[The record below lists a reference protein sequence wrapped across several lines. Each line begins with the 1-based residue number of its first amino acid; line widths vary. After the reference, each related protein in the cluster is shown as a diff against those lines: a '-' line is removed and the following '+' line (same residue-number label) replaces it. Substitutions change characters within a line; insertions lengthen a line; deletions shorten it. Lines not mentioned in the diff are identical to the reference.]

1 MAQAREHSTV
11 IAKEKNTMFTKILI
25 ANRGEIACR
34 VIATAQ
40 KMGIQTVAVYSEAD
54 KEARHVQLADEAVLL
69 GPAPSRESYLVAEKI
84 IAAAKATGAQ
94 AIHPGYGFL
103 SENTDF
109 AKRCEDEGIAFIGPK
124 AHSIAAMG
132 DKIASKKLANEAKVN
147 TIPGY
152 NDAIDTAEQAVDI
165 AKGIGYPVMIKASA
179 GGGGKGLRV
188 AFNDKEAFE
197 GFTSCRNE
205 ARNSFGD
212 DRVFIEK
219 YVLEP
224 RHIEIQ
230 ILGDSHG
237 NVVYLNERECSIQ
250 RRHQKVIEEAPSPFI
265 SDATRKAM
273 GEQAVALAKA
283 VKYQS
288 AGTVEFVVGKDQDFY
303 FLEMNTRLQVE
314 HPVTECITGL
324 DLVEQ
329 MIRVAAGEKLSF
341 GQADVK
347 RDGWAIECRIN
358 AEDPFRNFLPSTG
371 RLVRFQPP
379 KQTMFQGN
387 TADLQGV
394 RVDTGVQDGGE
405 IPMFYDSMIAK
416 LIVHGKDRNEAI
428 AKMREALNG
437 FVIRGISS
445 NIPFQAALLAH
456 PKFVSGQF
464 NTGFIAEHYA
474 QGFRAEDVPHDDHD
488 FLAAL
493 AAFVR
498 RKSRERAAGLSG
510 QLPGYDVKIGQ
521 DYAVVELGQGG
532 KNRYVSVHVDEF
544 VGKPGVAQIT
554 IAGKTYAIE
563 SQSRLNDI
571 RIQGI
576 CNGKPFTA
584 QVERGTLKNPLA
596 LQVQHNGTRIEAL
609 VMSPRM
615 AELHQLMPFKAPP
628 DLSRFVLSPMPG
640 LLVEVSVQP
649 GQKVQAG
656 ERVAV
661 IEAMKM
667 ENVLFASADG
677 VVKKVVAAKG
687 ESLTVD
693 QMIVEFE

>member
-1 MAQAREHSTV
+1 
-11 IAKEKNTMFTKILI
+11 MFTKILI

-34 VIATAQ
+34 VIATAH
-40 KMGIQTVAVYSEAD
+40 KMGIKTVAVYSEAD
-54 KEARHVQLADEAVLL
+54 KEARHVQLADEAVLI
-69 GPAPSRESYLVAEKI
+69 GPAASRESYLVADKI

-103 SENTDF
+103 SENAEF
-109 AKRCEDEGIAFIGPK
+109 SKRCEDEGIAFIGPR
-124 AHSIAAMG
+124 HFSISAMG
-132 DKIASKKLANEAKVN
+132 DKIESKKLAGAAGVN
-147 TIPGY
+147 CIPGY
-152 NDAIDTAEQAVDI
+152 NDAIDTAEQAVEI

-219 YVLEP
+219 FVEEP

-230 ILGDSHG
+230 VLGDSHG
-237 NVVYLNERECSIQ
+237 NVVFLNERECSIQ

-265 SDATRKAM
+265 SEATRKAM
-273 GEQAVALAKA
+273 GEQAVQLAKA

-288 AGTVEFVVGKDQDFY
+288 AGTVEFVVGKDQSFY

-314 HPVTECITGL
+314 HPVTEAITGL

-329 MIRVAAGEKLSF
+329 MIRVAAGEKLTLT
-341 GQADVK
+341 QADVK
-347 RDGWAIECRIN
+347 RNGWAIECRIN

-371 RLVRFQPP
+371 RLVRFQTP

-387 TADLQGV
+387 TADLLGV

-416 LIVHGKDRNEAI
+416 LIVHGKDRNDAI

-456 PKFVSGQF
+456 PKFVSGDF
-464 NTGFIAEHYA
+464 NTGFIAEQYA
-474 QGFRAEDVPHDDHD
+474 HGFRAEDVPHEDHD

-510 QLPGYDVKIGQ
+510 QLPGYDVQIGQ

-532 KNRYVSVHVDEF
+532 DNRYVQVHVDEF

-563 SQSRLNDI
+563 SKSRLNDI
-571 RIQGI
+571 RIEGT

-615 AELHQLMPFKAPP
+615 AELHKLMPFKAPP
-628 DLSRFVLSPMPG
+628 DLSKYVLSPMPG
-640 LLVEVSVQP
+640 LLVEVSVTP

-667 ENVLFASADG
+667 ENVLFAAADG